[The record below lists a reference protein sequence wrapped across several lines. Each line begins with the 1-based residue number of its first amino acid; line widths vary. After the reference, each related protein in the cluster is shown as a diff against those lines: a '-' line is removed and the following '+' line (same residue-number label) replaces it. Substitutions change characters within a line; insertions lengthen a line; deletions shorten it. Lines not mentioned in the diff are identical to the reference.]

1 MAAGR
6 VFLESSGLT
15 AARTAASAWCRCRFT
30 TESARGDNWATTA
43 DLMEARTC
51 CRVTRTTCACWT
63 MVLIANTDRHYG
75 NISLLLEGRL
85 GVVTDLCAANA
96 LRTRGQ

>member
-1 MAAGR
+1 
-6 VFLESSGLT
+6 
-15 AARTAASAWCRCRFT
+15 
-30 TESARGDNWATTA
+30 
-43 DLMEARTC
+43 MEARNLLP
-51 CRVTRTTCACWT
+51 RDADHLRLRT

-96 LRTRGQ
+96 VRTRGQ